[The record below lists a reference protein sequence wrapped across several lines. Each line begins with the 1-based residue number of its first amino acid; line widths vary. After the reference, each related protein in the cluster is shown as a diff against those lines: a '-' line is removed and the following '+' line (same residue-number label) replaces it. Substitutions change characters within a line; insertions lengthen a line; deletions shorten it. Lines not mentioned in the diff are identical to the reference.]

1 MNRKYTSALIR
12 TARSRLDLAS
22 DVIAESRH
30 RIAVFDGKA
39 KKTGTR
45 VAVIAP
51 ERKHSMADD
60 LGKRGSPD
68 RERINV
74 NEDYEVRD
82 WAKKLGV
89 SPDDLKRAVQQV
101 GDRADAVRQHLGK

>member
-1 MNRKYTSALIR
+1 
-12 TARSRLDLAS
+12 
-22 DVIAESRH
+22 
-30 RIAVFDGKA
+30 
-39 KKTGTR
+39 
-45 VAVIAP
+45 
-51 ERKHSMADD
+51 MADD